1 MTDVRNDI
9 TTVWKILDAWSDK
22 IDLNNEIERRAWDDV
37 CAAMDRIV
45 EKLGYDS
52 ADFWMETD
60 D

>member
-9 TTVWKILDAWSDK
+9 ATVWKILDAWSDK
-22 IDLNNEIERRAWDDV
+22 IDLDNEIERRAWDDV

-52 ADFWMETD
+52 ADFWM
-60 D
+60 